1 MKCWQGRFLNIFLL
15 ASGFWLIS
23 NKALAEL
30 AVTPKVVTIQAV
42 KGDLVSRTL
51 TLQSTEEIT
60 DFKAVELDAH
70 ASDDSA
76 VIAADA
82 INLES
87 IPEQI
92 PANTLVQLPL
102 KVDLSQAQSG
112 EFTGEIRFTH
122 AEGSE
127 SIPITLRVK
136 DSWQLPLVT
145 LLIGIA
151 IGMAVSTYSAKGKL
165 SDEVQVSLDNLRK
178 QIDPDRDAAKA
189 FWDRAN
195 MHLAIAQQAKAAK
208 DLTEAQTALTSARTT
223 WHKWLRYRPNWTIQ
237 FDYYDELCDRTQ
249 TQHTQFPTFLL
260 LQAIS
265 RKLAITMQMAPDVNS
280 PTEFQQQIDTL
291 AQQFN
296 QALQLQKQIDRLKEL
311 VTTLD
316 PDQPLDWDDK
326 IDQLQQK
333 LHTLQLSD
341 ETEFSPLKTEL
352 NDTEE
357 KLKAAGVRSLEV
369 LQPKG
374 LAASSSPE
382 VELDF
387 VPTSLSVPTSS
398 ISSKKWGKTI
408 SDLWQ
413 TAPGRLRLFYA
424 SSYLISFLLLAGGG
438 FNELYLSKP
447 TFGEKGL
454 GDYFALLVLGFS
466 AEATRNVLTQVAH
479 KPEEANA

>member
-1 MKCWQGRFLNIFLL
+1 MKFSLGPFFKILLL
-15 ASGFWLIS
+15 ATGFWLIS
-23 NKALAEL
+23 TEAHADLA
-30 AVTPKVVTIQAV
+30 ATPNVVTMQAV
-42 KGDLVSRTL
+42 KGDSVSRTL
-51 TLQSTEEIT
+51 TLQPTEKVT
-60 DFKAVELDAH
+60 NFKAIALDAH
-70 ASDDSA
+70 ANDDSA

-82 INLES
+82 IKLES
-87 IPEQI
+87 VPDQI

-102 KVDLSQAQSG
+102 QIDLSQAQSG

-122 AEGSE
+122 TEGSE

-136 DSWQLPLVT
+136 DPWQLPLVT

-178 QIDPDRDAAKA
+178 QIAPDRDAAKA
-189 FWDRAN
+189 FWERAN
-195 MHLAIAQQAKAAK
+195 MHLTIAQQAKTAK
-208 DLTEAQTALTSARTT
+208 ELTEAQSALTSARTT
-223 WHKWLRYRPNWTIQ
+223 WHKWLQYRPNWNIQ
-237 FDYYDELCDRTQ
+237 FDYYEGLCDRIKTQ
-249 TQHTQFPTFLL
+249 QTQFPTFLL

-265 RKLAITMQMAPDVNS
+265 RKLAITMQMAPDVES
-280 PTEFQQQIDTL
+280 PTDFQQQLDTL

-296 QALQLQKQIDRLKEL
+296 KSLQLQKQVEHLQDLA
-311 VTTLD
+311 TTLD
-316 PDQPLDWDDK
+316 SDQPLDWEDK

-333 LHTLQLSD
+333 LYTLQLSD
-341 ETEFSPLKTEL
+341 ETEFSTLETEL

-357 KLKAAGVRSLEV
+357 KLKASGAKSLGTMQAKS
-369 LQPKG
+369 LG
-374 LAASSSPE
+374 ANTSPE
-382 VELDF
+382 LEL
-387 VPTSLSVPTSS
+387 VPTSLSVPTVSNN
-398 ISSKKWGKTI
+398 SKQWGKII

-479 KPEEANA
+479 KPDEAST